1 VRLTHELLDR
11 KAHFPKM
18 EGRLVF
24 KHAVSRMP
32 EVLGE
37 ALEAAGV
44 KQGDVNLFL
53 FHQANL
59 RINEFVARTLEIPP
73 SKVRNNIDRYGN
85 CSAASIPILLAE
97 AEREGALRRG
107 DLVTLTGFGSGFSW
121 ASAVVR
127 W

>member
-1 VRLTHELLDR
+1 MTQELLDR
-11 KAHFPKM
+11 KAHFPRM
-18 EGRLVF
+18 EGRFVF

-44 KQGDVNLFL
+44 KRADVSLFL

-59 RINEFVARTLEIPP
+59 RINEYVANALEIPA

-97 AEREGALRRG
+97 AERDGALRRG
-107 DLVTLTGFGSGFSW
+107 DLVALTGFGSGFSW